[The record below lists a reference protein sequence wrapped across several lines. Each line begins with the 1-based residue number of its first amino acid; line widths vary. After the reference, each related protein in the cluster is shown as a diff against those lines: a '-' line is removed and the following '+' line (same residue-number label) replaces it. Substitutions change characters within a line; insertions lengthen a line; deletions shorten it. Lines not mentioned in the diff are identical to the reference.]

1 MRGRSIRLTILIVVI
16 LALSMASLGFSEINI
31 DIPGLPEVQRGG
43 NGPLGL
49 KLGLDLRGGAHLVYQ
64 ADVGTQLTANFSD
77 PVDEAAVQETVE
89 GAGIESFDWSLI
101 DPQTLEIKTGLL
113 DEETRESL
121 RTALEENFGAME
133 TFRVTDTPPPNVED
147 MEGVVSIISRRVNL
161 FGTEDPIVQQF
172 GDDRI
177 IVQLPGASGSVTDV
191 EFAQTADLEDLERL
205 LRDSGYQDYTVTPR
219 DNGWRIRTPVSLGR
233 ETQRTLEQALAD
245 EIGTITS
252 FRVTGGIEAAK
263 RVIGETARLDF
274 RERTCTDSQCSEF
287 QDADLGL
294 TGDDLAEAYASLDQT
309 TGQWAVNIQFNGR
322 GSDLFGGLTQRIVGD
337 PTKRIAVFLDYDLLI
352 APVARAWIRDGRSQI
367 TGNFSRDEARTL
379 SIQLE
384 SGRLPVPLVLI
395 QEKEVDALLGSDSLE
410 KSLLAGMIGLGLV
423 MVFMV
428 AYYRMAGIVAA
439 VALVFYSIVVL
450 AVFKLI
456 PITLTLPHIGGF
468 ILSIGLAVD
477 ANILIFE
484 RIKEEVRV
492 GRTLASAMEV
502 GFNRAWPA
510 IKDGNVSTIITCGVL
525 LWFGNRLG
533 GGLINGF
540 ALSLMIG
547 VGVSVFTA
555 VVLSRNLLQLMAWIG
570 LGRQISLFTPERRL
584 FGGPSGTA
592 QAAEGG
598 R

>member
-133 TFRVTDTPPPNVED
+133 TFRVADTAPPTLDD
-147 MEGVVSIISRRVNL
+147 MEGVVSIIYQRVNA
-161 FGTEDPIVQQF
+161 FGTEEPIVQQF

-263 RVIGETARLDF
+263 RLIGETARLDF

-322 GSDLFGGLTQRIVGD
+322 GADLFGGLTQRIVGD
-337 PTKRIAVFLDYDLLI
+337 PTKRIAVFLDDKVLI

-384 SGRLPVPLVLI
+384 AGRLPVPLVLI
-395 QEKEVDALLGSDSLE
+395 QEKQVNALLGEESLE
-410 KSLLAGMIGLGLV
+410 KSLQAGMIGLGLV

-450 AVFKLI
+450 SVFKLI

-525 LWFGNRLG
+525 LWFGSRLG

-547 VGVSVFTA
+547 VAVSVFTA

-570 LGRQISLFTPERRL
+570 LGRRISLFTPERRL